1 MLTQAGSGHTGGSL
15 SCVEI
20 LVSLFFCKLKNDPSN
35 SLMKERDRFILSKGH
50 GCPAMYSVMAKRGF
64 FPEEELMTLRQFG
77 SRLQGHPHKNRL
89 PGLESSSGSLGQ
101 GLSVSSGIA
110 LGLKLDKLPNRVYCL
125 MGDGELNE
133 GQVWEAAMSASHYK
147 LDNLC
152 VIIDRN
158 FLQIDGKTED
168 IMKLE
173 PLADKWTAF
182 GWKVLKVD
190 GHNVKELLEAYDKA
204 ETVKGSPVCIIAN
217 TKKGKGVSFI
227 EDKAGW
233 HGISPKKDE
242 LEKAVDE
249 LDNE

>member
-1 MLTQAGSGHTGGSL
+1 MAEQKVNYDDLKKFCKDIRKSILSMLTQAGSGHTGGSL

-35 SLMKERDRFILSKGH
+35 PSMKERDRFILSKGH

-64 FPEEELMTLRQFG
+64 FPEEELMSLRQFG

-101 GLSVSSGIA
+101 GLSVSSGLA

-190 GHNVKELLEAYDKA
+190 GHNVKELLEAY
-204 ETVKGSPVCIIAN
+204 
-217 TKKGKGVSFI
+217 
-227 EDKAGW
+227 
-233 HGISPKKDE
+233 
-242 LEKAVDE
+242 
-249 LDNE
+249 